1 MACLKI
7 GVAFLVLCVISAAA
21 VDMVG
26 NRVVHLQRKLRDWN
40 TALQRCKSQ
49 GMQLLTILTL
59 QDHHDTIA
67 LMRKHGI
74 LMHWLA
80 ATDFGHEGDFVWA
93 TTGQKVTNT
102 YWKTGNP
109 NNLLN
114 LEHCVI
120 YQFEHLW
127 DDFNCEVPLLYFCE
141 EIPTPST
148 TLTPTEI

>member
-1 MACLKI
+1 
-7 GVAFLVLCVISAAA
+7 
-21 VDMVG
+21 
-26 NRVVHLQRKLRDWN
+26 
-40 TALQRCKSQ
+40 
-49 GMQLLTILTL
+49 
-59 QDHHDTIA
+59 
-67 LMRKHGI
+67 
-74 LMHWLA
+74 MHWLA

-127 DDFNCEVPLLYFCE
+127 DDFNCGVPLLYFCE